1 MSKKILIVVDCQ
13 NDFISG
19 PLGTPEA
26 KAIVP
31 NIKAKIDMAL
41 KNEDWEIIFTRDSH
55 RANYLE
61 TSEGKHLPVKH
72 CIYGTPGWCV
82 VDELNHPECK
92 HINKPTFGYTN
103 WESWIDSDAEVIEL
117 VGVCTDICVVSNSL
131 ALKAL
136 YPEAVIAIDASCC
149 AGVTPEKHKAALEV
163 MKSCQI
169 EVYNA

>member
-1 MSKKILIVVDCQ
+1 MKNYLIVIDCQ
-13 NDFISG
+13 NDFING

-26 KAIVP
+26 KAIIP

-41 KNEDWEIIFTRDSH
+41 KNEDWEVIFTRDSH

-103 WESWIDSDAEVIEL
+103 WEAWIDPDTEVIEL
-117 VGVCTDICVVSNSL
+117 VGVCTDICVVSNCL
-131 ALKAL
+131 ILKAL
-136 YPEAVIAIDASCC
+136 YPEATIAVDASCC

-169 EVYNA
+169 EVYND